1 MALELTGL
9 VRALGTL
16 TLGTGANYPHANDTT
31 TVGKIVYTWVADP
44 TTTANEVEIGASST
58 ISAVNLALAINAG
71 PTGSGTLWGSATV
84 VNPYVTATD
93 NGDATV
99 TLKSRVIGAIGNAI
113 VISEAGTGFSFA
125 GAATRLAGGV
135 GQTEDLLDTHL
146 TILRDNVQLNAQAV
160 GKVRRILEDLSL

>member
-84 VNPYVTATD
+84 ANPYCTATPS
-93 NGDATV
+93 GETV
-99 TLKSRVIGAIGNAI
+99 VVYARTAGIAGNCIPTTA
-113 VISEAGTGFSFA
+113 SLTHGSWGAGTLAS
-125 GAATRLAGGV
+125 GAA
-135 GQTEDLLDTHL
+135 QTEDLVEAKL
-146 TILRDNVQLNAQAV
+146 TILRDNIQLNAQAV
-160 GKVRRILEDLSL
+160 GLVTRMLLDFAC

>member
-1 MALELTGL
+1 MAQELTGV
-9 VRALGTL
+9 VRAQIIGTFSGV
-16 TLGTGANYPHANDTT
+16 GTANDTIT
-31 TVGKIVYTWVADP
+31 IGGVAYKLVADP
-44 TTTANEVEIGASST
+44 TTTAYEVEIGASEIIT
-58 ISAVNLALAINAG
+58 CTNFCLAVNAG

-84 VNPYVTATD
+84 ANPYVTATD

-146 TILRDNVQLNAQAV
+146 TILRDNVQLNSQAV
-160 GKVRRILEDLSL
+160 GKVRRILADLSL